1 MFMGLSENYCKQ
13 RYFRQW
19 CGHSFL
25 FLLILAGLLTGKPA
39 QAVELIAHP
48 SISERTL
55 SQNEARA
62 FFYMRN
68 RVWSDGLPVT
78 IFVLNDDSDIHRNFS
93 KQQLG
98 LFPYR
103 LRRVW
108 DRHLYSGTGQIPIQV
123 KNSSEMIKRVAS
135 TPGAIG
141 YADKESID
149 EGVQIIEIR

>member
-1 MFMGLSENYCKQ
+1 MG
-13 RYFRQW
+13 R
-19 CGHSFL
+19 
-25 FLLILAGLLTGKPA
+25 PV

-48 SISERTL
+48 SLSERRL

-62 FFYMRN
+62 LFYMRKHT
-68 RVWSDGLPVT
+68 WSDGLAVT

-93 KQQLG
+93 KQRLG

-108 DRHLYSGTGQIPIQV
+108 DRHLYSGTGRIPEVV
-123 KNSSEMIKRVAS
+123 KNSREMVKRVAS

-141 YADKESID
+141 YAERESIN